1 MATLSQTV
9 AERIALEQ
17 QLSELTARYQKEKDT
32 LVRSISKCK
41 EDEQCYS
48 DGLDVEAIDRAKKVV
63 YVYGNPYAK
72 TDDTKY
78 DGSNYIAV
86 LAIND
91 IATGCIHL
99 KRAFFG
105 NKTYA
110 HYYQRCDCHYGMG
123 PSHGSIRDEVG
134 LTKEC
139 RSRDLTEQE
148 KDDAIYFL
156 KVYQRYKE
164 SVDKIND

>member
-9 AERIALEQ
+9 AERIALEN
-17 QLSELTARYQKEKDT
+17 QLSELTAKYQKEKDN
-32 LVRSISKCK
+32 LVRSINKCK

-48 DGLDVEAIDRAKKVV
+48 DGLDVEAIERAKKVV

-72 TDDTKY
+72 TEDTKY

-91 IATGCIHL
+91 IATGCRHL
-99 KRAFFG
+99 KREFYG
-105 NKTYA
+105 NKTYEA
-110 HYYQRCDCHYGMG
+110 YYQGCNCRYGWG
-123 PSHGSIRDEVG
+123 PAHGSIRDEVG
-134 LTKEC
+134 LTDEC

-148 KDDAIYFL
+148 KNDAIYFL

-164 SVDKIND
+164 SIDKTK